1 MTGSGAPRHRAP
13 PDRGP
18 GSQRCLRRPVCC
30 DASVHGVMIP
40 LNLWETLFVSEEL
53 ISALHAIVGD
63 AGLKTAGDETAP
75 FLTDWHG
82 QYQGR
87 SLAVVMPETT
97 EQVSQVMA
105 LADRHDIVVVP
116 QGGNTG
122 FMGGATPDADG
133 RSILLSLRR
142 MNRIREMDPVNM
154 SMTVEA
160 GCVLQALH
168 DATEQQGLYFP
179 LNLAA
184 KGKLHHWRQSRHQR
198 WWAQCGALRHHART
212 DAGCRGGPDGGRVLN
227 LLSGLRKD
235 NTGYDLRHLF
245 VGSEGTLGVITA
257 ATMKLFPQPVARA
270 TAFAEVRDVEA
281 AVTLLHRLQAASGGG
296 VEAFELIPADILH
309 VVFHHFPE
317 IPQPLATRGAMNVL
331 MEIAS
336 TNPASG
342 VADDTGLA
350 PLQEIMQD
358 TLASALEDGLVI
370 DATIAAS
377 ETQRKA
383 LWDVREMAPESH
395 KRSQGVARSDIS
407 LSQSALAPF
416 YAEMVDGVR
425 AIDPNLWICGYG
437 HIGDGNLHFNLVAD
451 ERSNSDFAEKKDR
464 LYELIYEKVAKYNG
478 SISAEHGIGQTKRA
492 QLAKVKAP
500 DVLDVMRAIKGSLDP
515 KNLMNPGKMI

>member
-1 MTGSGAPRHRAP
+1 M
-13 PDRGP
+13 
-18 GSQRCLRRPVCC
+18 
-30 DASVHGVMIP
+30 
-40 LNLWETLFVSEEL
+40 SEEL
-53 ISALHAIVGD
+53 ISALRSIVGD
-63 AGLKTAGDETAP
+63 SGLKTGGDETTP

-87 SLAVVMPETT
+87 SLAVVMPDTT

-105 LADRHDIVVVP
+105 LADRHDIAVVP

-122 FMGGATPDADG
+122 FMGGATPDDTG
-133 RSILLSLRR
+133 HSILLSLRR
-142 MNRIREMDPVNM
+142 MNRIREIDPVNM

-160 GCVLQALH
+160 GCVLQSLH
-168 DATEQQGLYFP
+168 EATEQQGLYFP

-184 KGKLHHWRQSRHQR
+184 KGSCTIGGNL
-198 WWAQCGALRHHART
+198 GT
-212 DAGCRGGPDGGRVLN
+212 NAGGLNVVRYGTTRELTLGVEVVLIGGRVLN

-257 ATMKLFPQPVARA
+257 ATMKLFPQPVSRA

-281 AVTLLHRLQAASGGG
+281 AVELLHRLQAASGGG

-331 MEIAS
+331 MEIGS

-342 VADDTGLA
+342 MADDAGLA

-416 YAEMVDGVR
+416 YAEMVEGVR

-451 ERSNSDFAEKKDR
+451 ERSNTDFGEKKDR
-464 LYELIYEKVAKYNG
+464 LYELIYDKVAKFNG

-500 DVLDVMRAIKGSLDP
+500 EVLDVMRAIKASLDP

>member
-1 MTGSGAPRHRAP
+1 M
-13 PDRGP
+13 
-18 GSQRCLRRPVCC
+18 
-30 DASVHGVMIP
+30 
-40 LNLWETLFVSEEL
+40 SEEL
-53 ISALHAIVGD
+53 ISSLRSIVGD
-63 AGLKTAGDETAP
+63 SGLKTGGDETTP

-87 SLAVVMPETT
+87 SLAVVMPDTT

-105 LADRHDIVVVP
+105 LADRHDIAVVP

-122 FMGGATPDADG
+122 FMGGATPDDTG
-133 RSILLSLRR
+133 HSILLSLRR
-142 MNRIREMDPVNM
+142 MNRIREIDPVNM
-154 SMTVEA
+154 SMTVES
-160 GCVLQALH
+160 GCVLQSLH
-168 DATEQQGLYFP
+168 EATEQKGLYFP

-184 KGKLHHWRQSRHQR
+184 KGSCTIGGNL
-198 WWAQCGALRHHART
+198 GT
-212 DAGCRGGPDGGRVLN
+212 NAGGLNVVRYGTTRELTLGVEVVLIGGRVLN

-257 ATMKLFPQPVARA
+257 ATMKLFPQPVSRA

-281 AVTLLHRLQAASGGG
+281 AVELLHRLQAASGGG

-331 MEIAS
+331 MEIGS

-342 VADDTGLA
+342 MADDTGLA
-350 PLQEIMQD
+350 PLQEVMQD

-416 YAEMVDGVR
+416 YAEMVEGVR

-451 ERSNSDFAEKKDR
+451 ERSNTDFGEKKDR
-464 LYELIYEKVAKYNG
+464 LYELIYDKVAKYNG

-500 DVLDVMRAIKGSLDP
+500 EVLDVMRAIKASLDP

>member
-1 MTGSGAPRHRAP
+1 M
-13 PDRGP
+13 
-18 GSQRCLRRPVCC
+18 
-30 DASVHGVMIP
+30 
-40 LNLWETLFVSEEL
+40 SEEL
-53 ISALHAIVGD
+53 ISALRSIVGD
-63 AGLKTAGDETAP
+63 SGLKTGGDETTP

-87 SLAVVMPETT
+87 SLAVVMPDTT

-105 LADRHDIVVVP
+105 LADRHDIAVVP

-122 FMGGATPDADG
+122 FMGGATPDDTG
-133 RSILLSLRR
+133 HSILLSLRR
-142 MNRIREMDPVNM
+142 MNRIREIDQVNM

-160 GCVLQALH
+160 GCVLQSLH
-168 DATEQQGLYFP
+168 EATEQKGLYFP

-184 KGKLHHWRQSRHQR
+184 KGSCTIGGNL
-198 WWAQCGALRHHART
+198 GT
-212 DAGCRGGPDGGRVLN
+212 NAGGLNVVRYGTTRELTLGVEVVLIGGRVLN

-257 ATMKLFPQPVARA
+257 ATMKLFPQPVSRA

-281 AVTLLHRLQAASGGG
+281 AVELLHRLQAASGGG

-331 MEIAS
+331 MEIGS

-342 VADDTGLA
+342 MADDTGLA
-350 PLQEIMQD
+350 PLQDIMQD

-416 YAEMVDGVR
+416 YAEMVEGVR

-451 ERSNSDFAEKKDR
+451 ERSNADFGEKKDR
-464 LYELIYEKVAKYNG
+464 LYELIYDKVAKYNG

-500 DVLDVMRAIKGSLDP
+500 EVLDVMRSIKASLDP